1 MKKLI
6 QAVSISIGLV
16 ALCLPMSHTL
26 ASDNQN
32 IAAASATPL
41 FEVIA
46 ALDTEVFDSFN
57 HCAEAKQLQKHEGFF
72 APDVEFYHDNGGVTW
87 NRQTMIAN
95 TKKNACGN
103 YRRELVADSLKVF
116 PIKNFGAIAQGVHR
130 FCSIKTEKCEGM
142 ADFVMV
148 WRSKNNHWA
157 LTRVLSYGHR
167 SNE

>member
-1 MKKLI
+1 MRKLI
-6 QAVSISIGLV
+6 QAVFFSIGLIAV
-16 ALCLPMSHTL
+16 YLPTSISW
-26 ASDNQN
+26 ASDKQE
-32 IAAASATPL
+32 IAAPGIAPM

-57 HCAEAKQLQKHEGFF
+57 HCAETKQLQKHESFF

-103 YRRELVADSLKVF
+103 YRRELVVDSLKVF

-130 FCSIKTEKCEGM
+130 FCSIKTEQCEGM

-148 WRSKNNHWA
+148 WRIKNHHWA